1 MSLNKL
7 KSYRT
12 AILERLQGSPIKL
25 LTRIVEKITANK
37 RSFYSVY
44 GEDAIIMGLMD
55 RYTMQTGQQLELS
68 YIDIGAWRPIK
79 GSNTYFLYRK
89 GFAGT
94 VIEPNPHF
102 KRMWGSIRPRDKYLA
117 IGCGIEESAN
127 LQIFHPSAAS
137 NTFSPD
143 FAKEISHSQNYT
155 ITQTLTVPLRSL
167 EEIVAEHVSRIK
179 MPFLLDIDIEG
190 MDYEVISSYNFPDGF
205 RPIIILIED
214 KPPTGESTDS
224 NLIQNYLKSQRY
236 RLVARTVVTAVY
248 IDESSNL
255 VV

>member
-1 MSLNKL
+1 MSFHKL
-7 KSYRT
+7 LSYRT
-12 AILERLQGSPIKL
+12 PVLERLQSSPIKF
-25 LTRIVEKITANK
+25 LTKFVEKITSNK
-37 RSFYSVY
+37 RSFYSIY

-55 RYTMQTGQQLELS
+55 RFTMQTGKQLELS

-102 KRMWGSIRPRDKYLA
+102 KRMWSSIRPRDEYFA
-117 IGCGIEESAN
+117 IGCGIEEYAN

-137 NTFSPD
+137 NTFSAD
-143 FAKEISHSQNYT
+143 FAKEISDSQNHKV
-155 ITQTLTVPLRSL
+155 TQTLTVSLRSL
-167 EEIVAEHVSRIK
+167 KDIVAEHVSRIK
-179 MPFLLDIDIEG
+179 KPFLLDIDIEG

-236 RLVARTVVTAVY
+236 RLVARTVVTAIY

>member
-12 AILERLQGSPIKL
+12 PILERLQASPVKL
-25 LTRIVEKITANK
+25 LTQIVEKVTANK
-37 RSFYSVY
+37 RSFYSIY

-102 KRMWGSIRPRDKYLA
+102 KRMWGSTRPRDKYLA

-137 NTFSPD
+137 NTFSAD
-143 FAKEISHSQNYT
+143 FAKEISDSQNHKV
-155 ITQTLTVPLRSL
+155 TQTLTVPLRSL
-167 EEIVAEHVSRIK
+167 KDIVTEHVSRIK

-205 RPIIILIED
+205 RPIVILIED
-214 KPPTGESTDS
+214 KPPRGDSTDS
-224 NLIQNYLKSQRY
+224 NLIQNYLMSQRY
-236 RLVARTVVTAVY
+236 RLVARTIVTAVY
-248 IDESSNL
+248 IDENSTL
-255 VV
+255 IV

>member
-1 MSLNKL
+1 MSLHKL
-7 KSYRT
+7 LSYRT
-12 AILERLQGSPIKL
+12 PVLERLQRSPINF
-25 LTRIVEKITANK
+25 LTKIVEKITSNK
-37 RSFYSVY
+37 RSFYSIY
-44 GEDAIIMGLMD
+44 GEDAIIMGLID
-55 RYTMQTGQQLELS
+55 RFTMQTGHQLELS

-79 GSNTYFLYRK
+79 GSNTYFLYKK

-94 VIEPNPHF
+94 VVEPNPHF
-102 KRMWGSIRPRDKYLA
+102 KRMWSSTRPRDKYLA
-117 IGCGIEESAN
+117 IGCGIEEYAN

-137 NTFSPD
+137 NTFSAD
-143 FAKEISHSQNYT
+143 FAREISNSQNYKV
-155 ITQTLTVPLRSL
+155 TQTLTVPLRSL
-167 EEIVAEHVSRIK
+167 KNIIAEHVSRNK
-179 MPFLLDIDIEG
+179 KPFLLDIDIEG

-236 RLVARTVVTAVY
+236 RLVARTVVTAIY
-248 IDESSNL
+248 IDENSNL